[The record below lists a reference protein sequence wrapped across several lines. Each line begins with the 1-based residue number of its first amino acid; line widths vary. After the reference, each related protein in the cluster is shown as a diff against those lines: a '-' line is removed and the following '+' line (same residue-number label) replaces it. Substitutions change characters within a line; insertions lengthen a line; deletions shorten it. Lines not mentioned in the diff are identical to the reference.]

1 MTVVP
6 GEYKLVIPQRA
17 TLEETFW
24 LPFDASAIVTAGA
37 PAGFYASIWTSD
49 KRETLLLGLSAIVD
63 DPIVIGEDP
72 ENPLSEECKIRV
84 RADWDDTK
92 TVTRNGYWD
101 LLVVW
106 PNGDRDFYLQGPAVL
121 DRNVTEV
128 P

>member
-24 LPFDASAIVTAGA
+24 LPFDATGCE
-37 PAGFYASIWTSD
+37 FYASVWTNE
-49 KRETLLLGLSAIVD
+49 KRESVLLNLEVIVD
-63 DPIVIGEDP
+63 EVLVIGEDP

-92 TVTRNGYWD
+92 TVTKNGYWD
-101 LLVVW
+101 LLVVQT
-106 PNGDRDFYLQGPAVL
+106 NGDRDFYLNGPAVL
-121 DRNVTEV
+121 DRNVTEA
-128 P
+128 PP